1 MNEEKKL
8 EKFKNEWHDSDANYK
23 KFREGLSLQ
32 KKIQFYLKID
42 PEFAYEFE
50 ELNSK
55 LELEEITP
63 KERREEILVS
73 VAEADY
79 RRIQF
84 MSEAM
89 KKKFSND
96 KTKKTRSI
104 MLKEY
109 SKLVSER
116 EESLDS
122 LRKRVRARRQEKLE
136 ADPDYKKMI
145 KVFGKIKERKKELKK
160 SN

>member
-1 MNEEKKL
+1 M
-8 EKFKNEWHDSDANYK
+8 
-23 KFREGLSLQ
+23 
-32 KKIQFYLKID
+32 
-42 PEFAYEFE
+42 
-50 ELNSK
+50 
-55 LELEEITP
+55 EEITP

-122 LRKRVRARRQEKLE
+122 LRKRVRTRRQEKLE
-136 ADPDYKKMI
+136 ADPDYKEMI
-145 KVFGKIKERKKELKK
+145 KVFAKIKERKKELK
-160 SN
+160 N